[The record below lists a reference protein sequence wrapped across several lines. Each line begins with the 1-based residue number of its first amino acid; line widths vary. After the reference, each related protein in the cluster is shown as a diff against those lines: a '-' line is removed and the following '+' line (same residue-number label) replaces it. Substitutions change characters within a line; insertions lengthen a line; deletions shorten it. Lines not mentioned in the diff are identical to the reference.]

1 MALTPN
7 PMLSDK
13 MVEIRMRKIAD
24 MLNDVD
30 ALIQNT
36 FEADDELY
44 ELCSKLQDMCAD
56 FEMEA
61 DELASLAK

>member
-7 PMLSDK
+7 PALSDK
-13 MVEIRMRKIAD
+13 QVEQRLRKAAELIDRA
-24 MLNDVD
+24 D
-30 ALIQNT
+30 ALIQST

-44 ELCSKLQDMCAD
+44 ELCSRLQDMCAD

>member
-7 PMLSDK
+7 PKFSDK
-13 MVEIRMRKIAD
+13 QVEQRLRKIAD
-24 MLNDVD
+24 MINDVD
-30 ALIQNT
+30 VLIQAT

-44 ELCSKLQDMCAD
+44 DVCSRLQDMCAD

-61 DELASLAK
+61 DEMASLAK

>member
-1 MALTPN
+1 MALAPN

-13 MVEIRMRKIAD
+13 QVEIRLRKIAD
-24 MLNDVD
+24 MIDAVD

-44 ELCSKLQDMCAD
+44 ELCSRLQDMCAD